1 MRHLAAIALV
11 AALFTASAGASADRP
26 QAEVV
31 AVRFL
36 VSEQSPERLAQALL
50 RPVEGGLMMLGGV
63 TAIDGTA
70 GHGYVGI
77 EIQFEG
83 GATEKDV
90 ATVTGRIEELLV
102 DSEIPVTSRTIGLA
116 APRSARYAVFAAGAP
131 LGNSAQGPSR

>member
-36 VSEQSPERLAQALL
+36 VSEQSPERLVQTLLEPAQRALML
-50 RPVEGGLMMLGGV
+50 LGGV
-63 TAIDGTA
+63 TAINGTA

-90 ATVTGRIEELLV
+90 ATVSRRVEELMI
-102 DSEIPVTSRTIGLA
+102 DSEILVKSRTVGLA
-116 APRSARYAVFAAGAP
+116 APS
-131 LGNSAQGPSR
+131 L